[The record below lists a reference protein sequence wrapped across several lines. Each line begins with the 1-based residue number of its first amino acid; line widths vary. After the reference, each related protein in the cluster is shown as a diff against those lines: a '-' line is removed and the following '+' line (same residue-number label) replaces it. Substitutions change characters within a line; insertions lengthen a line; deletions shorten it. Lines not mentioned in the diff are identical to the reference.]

1 MTEKNLTYQ
10 VKPCKTY
17 LGIEQKINESENTHA
32 MCFLTALARMRPPN
46 RAGPDHCSPF
56 HGHAGSR
63 EPTAASQ
70 TLHGTGILT
79 YIGVGQTWGQCI
91 HAIWGWF
98 ESIELSKS
106 TTLSPK

>member
-56 HGHAGSR
+56 HGHARPDGCFPDTPRDWHIDLHRGGPDLGSMY
-63 EPTAASQ
+63 TC
-70 TLHGTGILT
+70 HM
-79 YIGVGQTWGQCI
+79 GVV
-91 HAIWGWF
+91 
-98 ESIELSKS
+98 
-106 TTLSPK
+106 